1 MKDKPRYI
9 NAGGRL
15 LDLSSPRVMG
25 ILNVTPDSFYSGSR
39 VMAENEIVKKAFQM
53 SEEGA
58 DIIDVGGYSSRP
70 YADQV
75 TAEEEKGRV
84 LKAIKIIKRELP
96 GIIISVDT
104 FRSEIAREA
113 VSVCGADMIN
123 DISAGNMDEDMF
135 NLIEELNVPYVLM
148 HMQGTPVTMQENPF
162 YEDVVADIL
171 KQMSHKI
178 VRLKSAGVKDVI
190 FDPGVG
196 FGKTIKHNFELLRR
210 LNEFEITDLPLMVGV
225 SRKSMIWKTLSITPG
240 EALNGTVVLNTVA
253 LLNGADILRVH
264 DVKEAVE
271 AVKLVNELKKS

>member
-1 MKDKPRYI
+1 LKDKPRYI

-75 TAEEEKGRV
+75 TAEEEKRRV

-123 DISAGNMDEDMF
+123 DISAGNMDEEMF

-190 FDPGVG
+190 FDPGFG